1 VLVYLDASALVKRN
15 VAEVGSD
22 DVAGL
27 IASASAVATSLLSR
41 VEVVGALAEA
51 ARMKVITRRAAGV
64 ALRRVD
70 AEWQSIIRLQLSE
83 TLAGRAAGLAWEHG
97 LRGSAAT
104 HLDSAL
110 LWQDVSGAPVTV
122 ATYDRPLWHAVT
134 AAGLTAWPDRLP

>member
-1 VLVYLDASALVKRN
+1 VLVYLDATALVKRY

-41 VEVVGALAEA
+41 VEVVAALANA
-51 ARMKVITRRAAGV
+51 ARLKVIRRREAGV
-64 ALRRVD
+64 EVRRFD
-70 AEWQSIIRLQLSE
+70 AEWESIIRLQLSE

-97 LRGSAAT
+97 LRDCDAT
-104 HLDSAL
+104 HLASAL

-134 AAGLTAWPDRLP
+134 AAGLTAWPERLP